1 MKRHGFH
8 QLKPVVNLSGISNV
22 QLNHDET
29 FNLLRLYGVKGGVLM
44 DAKELRIFLGKVMTT
59 LNDEIDN
66 IADDE
71 LVDTLEQLVLNIKDA
86 HNYIRLNFE
95 EE

>member
-1 MKRHGFH
+1 
-8 QLKPVVNLSGISNV
+8 
-22 QLNHDET
+22 
-29 FNLLRLYGVKGGVLM
+29 M

-71 LVDTLEQLVLNIKDA
+71 LRDELEQLILNIDDTR
-86 HNYIRLNFE
+86 NYIRFNFE
-95 EE
+95 E

>member
-1 MKRHGFH
+1 
-8 QLKPVVNLSGISNV
+8 
-22 QLNHDET
+22 
-29 FNLLRLYGVKGGVLM
+29 M

-66 IADDE
+66 IADDD
-71 LVDTLEQLVLNIKDA
+71 LIDALEQLVLNIEDA

-95 EE
+95 MEASKKQLIKELREYLDKAEKDETTYCELLMEIPQLLKDFNCD

>member
-1 MKRHGFH
+1 
-8 QLKPVVNLSGISNV
+8 
-22 QLNHDET
+22 
-29 FNLLRLYGVKGGVLM
+29 M

-71 LVDTLEQLVLNIKDA
+71 LVDTLEQLVLNIEDA

-95 EE
+95 ED

>member
-1 MKRHGFH
+1 
-8 QLKPVVNLSGISNV
+8 
-22 QLNHDET
+22 
-29 FNLLRLYGVKGGVLM
+29 M

-66 IADDE
+66 IADDD
-71 LVDTLEQLVLNIKDA
+71 LIDTLEQLVLNIEDA

>member
-1 MKRHGFH
+1 MYTTERRIKM
-8 QLKPVVNLSGISNV
+8 N
-22 QLNHDET
+22 
-29 FNLLRLYGVKGGVLM
+29 
-44 DAKELRIFLGKVMTT
+44 AKELRIFLRRVMTT

-66 IADDE
+66 IADEE
-71 LVDTLEQLVLNIKDA
+71 LVDTLEQLVLNIEDA